1 MIIQANLTVFN
12 MFQQF
17 GGLYPD
23 IALHLFH
30 LFPLIMKRQ
39 HMDQSTCKDDLLY
52 LICLISPIPPAL
64 LNQKIQRQ
72 WRMWARY
79 VISVHDNASPLT
91 GILLKLDACVFL
103 SFLVSYCMSL
113 NTKQGE
119 GEEFCPY
126 QRCYLNTFI
135 NSHRF
140 FSCFHRVF
148 SI

>member
-1 MIIQANLTVFN
+1 

-23 IALHLFH
+23 IALDLFL

-52 LICLISPIPPAL
+52 LIYLISPIPPAL
-64 LNQKIQRQ
+64 LNQKIQCQ

-119 GEEFCPY
+119 GEEICPY

-135 NSHRF
+135 DSHRF
-140 FSCFHRVF
+140 LAVF
-148 SI
+148 IVFQLSQCLVYLEE